1 MTSIRSASKPTAA
14 LLFAML
20 FLVAAG
26 LFIEWDYLNEYP
38 SHIHAWAEQDH
49 YALSLGFQHNG
60 FDFFHPETMIYN
72 KQFPGW
78 WKEAYDTTVTSAG
91 FPIHEYFAALLMK
104 LFGTTSPWVFRVWT
118 LLWSFLGL
126 GFLYKISYRLTSDGA
141 KSLLVSSIALTSP
154 VMAYYLNGFL
164 PGVPA
169 LSLSIIGFWY
179 YLKHLESRQRRDFHV
194 SIAFLTLAM
203 LIRTTFAIALITVL
217 CFELWRILRKESTFL
232 DKLSAVLIS
241 LCVYLACF
249 LWNRHLTQQ
258 HGTLFLNQLL
268 PPESWQDAKELLSD
282 AYHNWRFHYFQRFHY
297 GVFLMTILAAVAAAL
312 YRAFR
317 KKSFSKMSPE
327 KKTLSLWWLPLIQ
340 LFGCLLFTAAMMQQ
354 IQYHDYYFLDT
365 FFLPLL
371 LVLILLLKSIPTP
384 TRKVLV
390 GVEYLI
396 ALVLLVVMIHNA
408 SDMQVFRR
416 QSENYAWNT
425 HQNYQDADLLL
436 DSLGIPADAKVL
448 CLYGY
453 AQNGP
458 FLQMKRKGFIV
469 MEDKDE
475 LLEAA
480 FQFPFDCVVIENEKL
495 DTYYINRASFFNG
508 LKKFGGNEK
517 ISVFLPFYST
527 IESMKY

>member
-1 MTSIRSASKPTAA
+1 MSMRSANKPLVT

-20 FLVAAG
+20 FIVAAG

-49 YALSLGFQHNG
+49 YALSMGFLNNG
-60 FDFFHPETMIYN
+60 FNFLQPETMIYN

-78 WKEAYDTTVTSAG
+78 WKEAYDSTVTSAG

-126 GFLYKISYRLTSDGA
+126 GFLYKISYRLTNDGA
-141 KSLLVSSIALTSP
+141 KSLLVTGIALTSP

-169 LSLSIIGFWY
+169 LSLSIMGLWY
-179 YLKHLESRQRRDFHV
+179 YLNYLEEPQRWRFYH
-194 SIAFLTLAM
+194 SILFLTLAT

-217 CFELWRILRKESTFL
+217 CFEMWRILRKESTFL
-232 DKLSAVLIS
+232 DKLPAVLIS
-241 LCVYLACF
+241 LCVYLVSF
-249 LWNRHLTQQ
+249 FWNRHLTQM
-258 HGTLFLNQLL
+258 HGTIFLNQLL
-268 PPESWQDAKELLSD
+268 PPESWQDAKELLSE
-282 AYHNWRFHYFQRFHY
+282 AHHNWRFHYFQRLHY
-297 GVFLMTILAAVAAAL
+297 WLFLVFAILAVALAL
-312 YRAFR
+312 YRALGKR
-317 KKSFSKMSPE
+317 SPQP
-327 KKTLSLWWLPLIQ
+327 KTLKKKNLSIWWLPLIQ
-340 LFGCLLFTAAMMQQ
+340 LFGCVLFTIAMMQQ
-354 IQYHDYYFLDT
+354 IQYHDYYFIDT

-371 LVLILLLKSIPTP
+371 LVLILMLQNLPKPTHKLVLGGETLL
-384 TRKVLV
+384 
-390 GVEYLI
+390 
-396 ALVLLVVMIHNA
+396 ALVLLALMSKNA
-408 SDMQVFRR
+408 LDMQVSRR
-416 QSENYAWNT
+416 QSENYALLSYN
-425 HQNYQDADLLL
+425 NYQDSDLLL
-436 DSLGIPADAKVL
+436 DSLGIATDAKVL

-475 LLEAA
+475 LLDAA

-495 DTYYINRASFFNG
+495 DTFYNKRESLFNR
-508 LKKFGGNEK
+508 LKKIGSNDK
-517 ISVFLPFYST
+517 ISVFLPS
-527 IESMKY
+527 